1 MTELPETYD
10 PESIE
15 SKWRER
21 WQELDVYSYDGSGD
35 PETEY
40 VIDTPPPYPTGNL
53 HIGNALGWC
62 YMDFAARYHRL
73 QGADVLF
80 PQGWDCH
87 GLPTEVKVEEIHGIH
102 RTEVPREEFREL
114 CIEHTEE
121 QIAAMRETMERLGF
135 SQDWDH
141 EFRTMDPE
149 YWGETQRSVV
159 RMAENGYVY
168 RDEHPVN
175 WCPRCRTAIAD
186 AEVET
191 AEDVPATLY
200 TITFP
205 GTDGGADGEG
215 DERSESIDIATTR
228 PELLA
233 ACVAV
238 AVNPDDERYADRV
251 GDTVEVPLFGQD
263 VEVLADDDVDSDFG
277 TGAVMICTFGDK
289 QDVDW
294 WAEHDLPLRSVLEK
308 DGTLTD
314 AAGEYAGLAL
324 DEAEDAIVAD
334 LDAAGYLQDRSE
346 TIGNVG
352 QCWRCDT
359 PIEILST
366 EQWFIEVREEEIL
379 DTAQAVEW
387 IPEHMYERLADW
399 TRGMDWDWVISRQRE
414 FATPIPAWHCSGEDC
429 EHTHIA
435 SEKELPVDPTETEPA
450 IDACPECGGDAWIGE
465 TDVMDTWVDS
475 SISPLYVQGWPAESF
490 EPTTLREQGHDIIRT
505 WAFYTILRV
514 TALEEDV
521 PWETALIN
529 GMVFGEDGNKM
540 SKSRGNSVQPE
551 EAVAEY
557 SADAF
562 RQAMALGGQPGSDI
576 QFQWKEVRSASRFLT
591 KLWNVTRFAAT
602 HLDGDGWEPPANPA
616 YRDVDRWI
624 LSRCSRVADEVAG
637 EMDEYRFDAAL
648 RTIREFVWSDLA
660 DDYVELAK
668 GRLYEG
674 RPGERDAAR
683 AALFTTVSASL
694 RMLAPFAPFV
704 TEEAWHA
711 LPGTEGSVH
720 GSTWPEPG
728 MADREV
734 DAVGAIIADAASTV
748 RGWKS
753 ESGLALNE
761 PLDGVEVY
769 PEKSPDAPV
778 DTYDLSEAVSA
789 PVRVREG
796 EPDVELVPA
805 EVEPDHATLGPEFR
819 DRTDQVVDA
828 LEAMDP
834 EAAAEQLRFEG
845 KLEVDLGGEVVMVPA
860 SAVEIRKEHRSS
872 SGERVT
878 VLDGEQSTILV
889 TR

>member
-1 MTELPETYD
+1 MTDLPETYD
-10 PESIE
+10 PERIE
-15 SKWRER
+15 SRWRTQ
-21 WQELDVYSYDGSGD
+21 WQEMDVYSYDGSGD
-35 PETEY
+35 PETAY
-40 VIDTPPPYPTGNL
+40 VIDAPPPYPTGNL

-102 RTEVPREEFREL
+102 RTEVPRGEFRQL

-141 EFRTMDPE
+141 EYRTMDPE

-387 IPEHMYERLADW
+387 LPEHMYERLADW

-414 FATPIPAWHCSGEDC
+414 FATPIPAWHCAGDDC
-429 EHTHIA
+429 EYTHLA
-435 SEKELPVDPTETEPA
+435 DEDELPVDPTETDPG
-450 IDACPECGGDAWIGE
+450 IDACPDCGGRAWRGE

-475 SISPLYVQGWPAESF
+475 SISPLVVQGWPGAF
-490 EPTTLREQGHDIIRT
+490 EPTALREQGHDIIRT

-514 TALEEDV
+514 TALEDDV
-521 PWETALIN
+521 PWEEALVN

-540 SKSRGNSVQPE
+540 SKSRGNFVQPE
-551 EAVAEY
+551 TVVEEY

-562 RQAMALGGQPGSDI
+562 RQAMALGGQPGSDV
-576 QFQWKEVRSASRFLT
+576 QFQWTDVRSASRFLT

-602 HLDGDGWEPPANPA
+602 HLEEGWEPPGEPA
-616 YRDVDRWI
+616 YRDTDRWL
-624 LSRCSRVADEVAG
+624 LSRCSRVADEVAD
-637 EMDEYRFDAAL
+637 EMDAYRFDAAL
-648 RTIREFVWSDLA
+648 RAIREFVWGDLA

-674 RPGERDAAR
+674 APAERDAAR
-683 AALFTTVSASL
+683 ATLLTAVSASL
-694 RMLAPFAPFV
+694 RLLAPFAPFV

-711 LPGTEGSVH
+711 LPGTGGSVH
-720 GSTWPEPG
+720 ASVWPDPG
-728 MADREV
+728 MADAESE
-734 DAVGAIIADAASTV
+734 AVGEVIADAASTI

-753 ESGLALNE
+753 DRGMALNA
-761 PLDGVEVY
+761 PLDRVEVY
-769 PEKSPDAPV
+769 PDDPVAPV
-778 DTYDLSEAVSA
+778 DTEDLRRAVGA
-789 PVRVREG
+789 PVRIREG
-796 EPDVELVPA
+796 DPDVELVPV
-805 EVEPDHATLGPEFR
+805 EVDPDHATLGPEFR
-819 DRTDQVVDA
+819 DRTGQVVAA
-828 LEAMDP
+828 LESMDL
-834 EAAAEQLRFEG
+834 ADVDEQLRSEG
-845 KLEVDLGGEVVMVPA
+845 ELEVDLGDETVVVPGA
-860 SAVEIRKEHRSS
+860 AVEVREEHRSAG
-872 SGERVT
+872 GERVA
-878 VLDGEQSTILV
+878 VLEGERSTILV
-889 TR
+889 YP